1 MSRALLTAPRRLIL
15 RSGGWLIA
23 KQIASLANGLLIAV
37 FVARHL
43 GPEGY
48 GVLSYALSLVAVVA
62 PLTTLGMRNLS
73 LREYKM
79 HPDEAHTILG
89 TVTAI
94 RFAGAAVTVLIVY
107 AVARAYPIPH
117 ENIAI
122 LCAILAGA
130 ALVKSIDTIQE
141 YFIAQQD
148 PKPFVVFSV
157 AVMSVFA
164 CVKIGLILMGSGVD
178 AFILAQAAQGA
189 VSGLGA
195 LMAYRRRTRGLPG
208 PRIETARAWRYLR
221 QGFPLMLGALSAV
234 IYLKS
239 DILMLSY
246 MAGQETTGIYAVA
259 ARLAEAWYVLPTAM
273 ATALFPRMV
282 DLRDSAPERYALR
295 VQDALDS
302 FAAFGTLIAASSLF
316 WAGPAVAFLF
326 GADYAASTTVLQIY
340 AWVGIVFATRALIH
354 RWLLVEGIFWASAMI
369 HATGAVANV
378 ALNLVLIPRFGA
390 EGAAVATVISYT
402 LAPILLAP
410 VVPALREPARMQLKA
425 IAWPRRIADLRPRG
439 RPAAPGE

>member
-1 MSRALLTAPRRLIL
+1 MNRVVLSAPRRLIL

-23 KQIASLANGLLIAV
+23 KQIAKLANGLLIAV

-48 GVLSYALSLVAVVA
+48 GVLSYAVSLVAIVA

-79 HPDEAHTILG
+79 HPEEANAILG

-94 RFAGAAVTVLIVY
+94 RFTGALFAVCIVF
-107 AVARAYPIPH
+107 AVAWVYPIPH
-117 ENIAI
+117 ENIAF
-122 LCAILAGA
+122 LCAILASA

-141 YFIAQQD
+141 YFIAEQD
-148 PKPFVVFSV
+148 PKPFVIFSV
-157 AVMSVFA
+157 AVMAFFA
-164 CVKIGLILMGSGVD
+164 GVKILMIFAGMGVD

-189 VSGLGA
+189 VSGFGA
-195 LMAYRRRTRGLPG
+195 LLAYRRRTSGLPG
-208 PRIETARAWRYLR
+208 LRIEASRVRRYLA

-246 MAGQETTGIYAVA
+246 MVGQETTGIYAVA
-259 ARLAEAWYVLPTAM
+259 ARLSEAWYVLPTALAM
-273 ATALFPRMV
+273 ALFPRMV
-282 DLRDSAPERYALR
+282 ELRESSASHYAAR
-295 VQDALDS
+295 VQDAMDG
-302 FAAFGTLIAASSLF
+302 FAAFGTLIAATSPF
-316 WAGPAVAFLF
+316 WSVPLVMLLF
-326 GADYAASTTVLQIY
+326 GAEYSPAAGVLQIY

-354 RWLLVEGIFWASAMI
+354 KWLLVEGIFWASATI
-369 HATGAVANV
+369 HATGAVTNV
-378 ALNLVLIPRFGA
+378 LLNLLLIPRYGA

-410 VVPALREPARMQLKA
+410 LVPSLRQPAIMQLKA
-425 IAWPRRIADLRPRG
+425 IAWPRRVVDLWLRRSVPPMR
-439 RPAAPGE
+439 E

>member
-1 MSRALLTAPRRLIL
+1 MNQSFLSAPRRLIL

-23 KQIASLANGLLIAV
+23 KQLAKLANGLLIAI

-48 GVLSYALSLVAVVA
+48 GVLSYAVSLVAIVA
-62 PLTTLGMRNLS
+62 PLNTLGMRNLS

-79 HPDEAHTILG
+79 YPEEANSILG

-94 RFAGAAVTVLIVY
+94 RFAGAIFSVCIVF
-107 AVARAYPIPH
+107 AVAWIYPISH
-117 ENIAI
+117 ENIAV
-122 LCAILAGA
+122 LCAILASA

-141 YFIAQQD
+141 YFIAEQD
-148 PKPFVVFSV
+148 PKPFVIFSV
-157 AVMSVFA
+157 AVMAVFA
-164 CVKIGLILMGSGVD
+164 GVKILLIFANMGVD

-195 LMAYRRRTRGLPG
+195 LLAYRRRTSGLPG
-208 PRIETARAWRYLR
+208 LRIEASRVRRYLV

-246 MAGQETTGIYAVA
+246 MVGQETTGIYAVA
-259 ARLAEAWYVLPTAM
+259 ARLSEAWYVLPTALAM
-273 ATALFPRMV
+273 ALFPRMV
-282 DLRDSAPERYALR
+282 ELRASSPSHYAAR
-295 VQDALDS
+295 VQDAMDS
-302 FAAFGTLIAASSLF
+302 FAAFGTLIAATSPF
-316 WAGPAVAFLF
+316 WSAPLVMLLF
-326 GADYAASTTVLQIY
+326 GAEYSAAAGVLQIY

-354 RWLLVEGIFWASAMI
+354 KWLLVEGIFWASAMI
-369 HATGAVANV
+369 HATGAVTNV
-378 ALNLVLIPRFGA
+378 LLNLLLIPRYGA

-410 VVPALREPARMQLKA
+410 LVPSLKQPAIMQIKA
-425 IAWPRRIADLRPRG
+425 IAWPRRLLDLWPR
-439 RPAAPGE
+439 RCTPTPED